1 MVDAQLIHFSKPRDC
16 TTPRVN
22 PKVNSRLGNNDVSWR
37 FIKCNN
43 GTTSERMLIQ
53 GMSWKG
59 RGGGQVLYGK
69 SLDLLILE

>member
-1 MVDAQLIHFSKPRDC
+1 MMCP
-16 TTPRVN
+16 
-22 PKVNSRLGNNDVSWR
+22 WR